1 MTLPRNKQQ
10 PPRKPKG
17 PNGVAGLLKGMISPS
32 GGDDSIGLID
42 LAAVAIISI
51 LATYFATN
59 YFGAKVPAVP
69 VSFYVISG
77 SNFRCGYTRNISAAQ
92 RSLSLGRAL
101 AVR

>member
-59 YFGAKVPAVP
+59 YFGAKTPAVP
-69 VSFYVISG
+69 VSFYIISG
-77 SNFRCGYTRNISAAQ
+77 SNFSGAATPVTSRQ
-92 RSLSLGRAL
+92 LSGLYPWGAL
-101 AVR
+101 